1 MKALIL
7 AAGRGERLSTVSPEK
22 PKSLIEVHGRA
33 IIEIII
39 GTACAAGIH
48 DFVIVTGFQK
58 DAIPQR
64 LGDGKRLGARIEYVH
79 NDRWHDLANGYSL
92 HVARDRVGDEF
103 LVMMSDHVFD
113 AGLLRPLL
121 AFPLPESG
129 CVLLTDSRIER
140 CFDLDDATKVRTDGQ
155 GVILDMGKHLQSYD
169 CLDTGLF
176 RASRALLAAVAGCLA
191 QGRSSLTDAN
201 LALVGQRRMSA
212 CMSRREDGDW
222 FDLDT
227 PQALEDYSRRTR

>member
-7 AAGRGERLSTVSPEK
+7 AAGRGERLSSVTPDQ
-22 PKSLIEVHGRA
+22 PKSLIEIDGRA

-39 GTACAAGIH
+39 ATARGAGIH

-64 LGDGKRLGARIEYVH
+64 LGDGARLGVRIEYVH
-79 NDRWHDLANGYSL
+79 NERWHDLANGHSL

-113 AGLLRPLL
+113 PGLLRPLL
-121 AFPLPESG
+121 AFPLPEGG
-129 CVLLTDSRIER
+129 CALLTDPRIES
-140 CFDLDDATKVRTDGQ
+140 CFDLADATKVRTDGQ
-155 GVILDMGKHLQSYD
+155 GMILDMGKQLASYD

-176 RASRALLAAVAGCLA
+176 RASRGLLDAVTASLA

-201 LALVGQRRMSA
+201 RALVAQRRMHA
-212 CMSRREDGDW
+212 CLMKQEDGDW

-227 PQALEDYSRRTR
+227 PQALENYFRRTR